1 MSKHNKKS
9 KQDSAKILLA
19 VALVKLMTA
28 VIELIKSLLK

>member
-1 MSKHNKKS
+1 MSKRNKKG